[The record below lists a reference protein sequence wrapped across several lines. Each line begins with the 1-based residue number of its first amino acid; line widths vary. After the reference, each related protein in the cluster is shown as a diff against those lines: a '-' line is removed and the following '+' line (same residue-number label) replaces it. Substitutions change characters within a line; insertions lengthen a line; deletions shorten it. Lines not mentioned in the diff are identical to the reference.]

1 MHPSDSDAL
10 PDFETARRIVETA
23 RLIERTHS
31 QADLARIAEMTLQDA
46 DDFADDRT
54 KELMVN
60 ALYGEQH
67 LGDAW

>member
-1 MHPSDSDAL
+1 MHPSDSDTL

-46 DDFADDRT
+46 DDFADDHT
-54 KELMVN
+54 KRLI
-60 ALYGEQH
+60 AAAIYGEQN
-67 LGDAW
+67 LDGRW